1 MTRTEQASPA
11 LFHVKQ
17 SIAMNLII
25 EADNLQRRFGEHTA
39 IDGITF
45 NVASG
50 EVFGLLGPN
59 GAGKTTTVRLLNGIL
74 PPSGG
79 TARVFGLDPTLDGEK
94 IRRQTGV
101 LTETPAL
108 YERLSARENL
118 EFFGTLQEIPA
129 SDLSQRVD
137 EMLSFFEL
145 SSRAKDKVE
154 TYSKGMKQRL
164 ALARALIHKPPLLFL
179 DEPTSG
185 LDPEA
190 AQQVDDLIADLS
202 RTGGQTVVLATHNLL
217 EAQRLCDRVAI
228 MNKGKILA
236 LGSLEELSRNLWPVT
251 WVDIQFYK
259 TPAKGIKELLE
270 KQHGVIQVKLD
281 SGQDALSVQVQ
292 NESVIPDVVRQLVEQ
307 DASIMRVNPR
317 DYTLEDIYFALQAG
331 DA

>member
-1 MTRTEQASPA
+1 MNSIVEVKNLERTFGDHKA
-11 LFHVKQ
+11 LDD
-17 SIAMNLII
+17 L
-25 EADNLQRRFGEHTA
+25 
-39 IDGITF
+39 TF
-45 NVASG
+45 TVQSG

-59 GAGKTTTVRLLNGIL
+59 GAGKTTTVRVLNGIL
-74 PPSGG
+74 PPSAGNV
-79 TARVFGLDPTLDGEK
+79 RVFDLDPATHGESV
-94 IRRQTGV
+94 RRKTGV

-118 EFFGTLQEIPA
+118 EFFGTLHELPA
-129 SDLSQRVD
+129 SELNTRVD
-137 EMLSFFEL
+137 AMLEFFEL
-145 SSRAKDKVE
+145 TSRAKDKVE

-190 AQQVDDLIADLS
+190 AQQVDDLIMNLG
-202 RTGGQTVVLATHNLL
+202 RTDEQTVILATHNLL

-236 LGSLEELSRNLWPVT
+236 LGTLQELSKKLWPVT
-251 WVDIQFYK
+251 WVDILFHVK
-259 TPAKGIKELLE
+259 PSETLAAKIKM
-270 KQHGVIQVKLD
+270 QPGVIQAAFDRIQD
-281 SGQDALSVQVQ
+281 SLSVQVE
-292 NESVIPDVVRQLVEQ
+292 NNDVIPAMVRYLVEQ
-307 DASIMRVNPR
+307 GESILKVNPR